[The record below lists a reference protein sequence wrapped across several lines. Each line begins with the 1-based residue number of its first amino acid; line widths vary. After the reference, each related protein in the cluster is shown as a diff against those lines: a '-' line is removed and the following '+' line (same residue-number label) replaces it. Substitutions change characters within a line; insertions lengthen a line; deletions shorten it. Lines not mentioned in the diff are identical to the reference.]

1 MSKNNIQPINADGVH
16 EIMVIGTA
24 LKQAKQLLAEHQ
36 LDNTY
41 LQLDEAIQIV
51 DKIIDDGFK
60 NAAQ

>member
-1 MSKNNIQPINADGVH
+1 MGVLA
-16 EIMVIGTA
+16 IGA
-24 LKQAKQLLAEHQ
+24 GNYNGCPWFWQKQAKQLLAEHQ

-60 NAAQ
+60 TV